1 MTPAPWIRRAP
12 ADTASDAGAP
22 ADHDG
27 DEPLAV
33 ADGGA
38 APVASDDD
46 PTASLAEAFARE
58 LADARRAAD
67 ENHDR
72 YVRAVAEMQT
82 VRRRAEE
89 RLNLQVEQMRREL
102 LLRFLDVA
110 DNLERA
116 LRHADSDA
124 ASLVAGVDA
133 TYRELERLLARE
145 GVERIAADDAP
156 FDPALHEA
164 ISVVPRP
171 DLAAEQV
178 VDVERAGYTVRGELL
193 RAARVVVGRPG

>member
-12 ADTASDAGAP
+12 DDTASDA
-22 ADHDG
+22 G

-38 APVASDDD
+38 TPGDD
-46 PTASLAEAFARE
+46 PTATLAEAFARE
-58 LADARRAAD
+58 LADARRTAD

-89 RLNLQVEQMRREL
+89 RLQLQVEQMRREL

>member
-1 MTPAPWIRRAP
+1 
-12 ADTASDAGAP
+12 
-22 ADHDG
+22 
-27 DEPLAV
+27 
-33 ADGGA
+33 
-38 APVASDDD
+38 
-46 PTASLAEAFARE
+46 
-58 LADARRAAD
+58 
-67 ENHDR
+67 
-72 YVRAVAEMQT
+72 MQT